1 MRMFPD
7 YAQKHFHLHL
17 FIDKRARRTK
27 NLVRRYEM
35 SEAKV
40 TQTMKNQ
47 RPPFNRAF
55 ASRYAK
61 SMFLTISAI
70 FILSLIGTR
79 MFTHVD
85 LNLYG
90 YIVGTIVFIGG
101 FFYRFIAWGERPPT
115 KIIIKK
121 GIKLLLRKST
131 PKTSAEHL
139 ATYRFIWNRGIY
151 RWTQHILIGWGCVLA
166 LLVTFPLIFSWM
178 YFTMEESGMY
188 TIVLFGMNIMTVPAD
203 GFIAF
208 MSYNALNFS
217 AIMVIIG
224 VCMALY
230 RRLKNLQARAEQQVM
245 YDFLPLYL
253 LLFVSI
259 TGLILT
265 FINVFLHG
273 AGHYVMSLIHQYSVI
288 ITLIYMPFGKLAH
301 IPFRPLSVFA
311 KNYRDH
317 YGEKAM
323 KECKVCGTGFVST
336 EQSQDVIN
344 VLSENNLAFNMEE
357 GFNLAEL
364 CLPCRRKYRISRFS
378 GFPTHE
384 VPVKEANQNAKG

>member
-1 MRMFPD
+1 MESNQVNPI
-7 YAQKHFHLHL
+7 QKNVKTSNN
-17 FIDKRARRTK
+17 I
-27 NLVRRYEM
+27 N
-35 SEAKV
+35 
-40 TQTMKNQ
+40 N
-47 RPPFNRAF
+47 AF
-55 ASRYAK
+55 ASNYAK
-61 SMFLTISAI
+61 SMFLTLLGLT
-70 FILSLIGTR
+70 ILTFIGTR

-115 KIIIKK
+115 KIMIKK
-121 GIKLLLRKST
+121 GIKLLFRKST
-131 PKTSAEHL
+131 PKTTVEHL

-151 RWTQHILIGWGCVLA
+151 RWMQHVLIGGGCALA
-166 LLVTFPLIFSWM
+166 AAVTFPLVFSWM

-188 TIVLFGMNIMTVPAD
+188 TIVLFGMNLMVVPAD

-217 AIMVIIG
+217 AIFVIMG
-224 VCMALY
+224 ACMAMY
-230 RRLKNLQARAEQQVM
+230 RRLKNMQARAEQQFM

-253 LLFVSI
+253 LLFISI
-259 TGLILT
+259 TGLALT

-273 AGHYVMSLIHQYSVI
+273 AGHYVMTLIHQYSVI
-288 ITLIYMPFGKLAH
+288 ITLIYLPFGKLAH

-311 KNYRDH
+311 RNYREH
-317 YGEKAM
+317 YTEQSAKQ
-323 KECKVCGTGFVST
+323 CKVCGTEFVST
-336 EQSQDVIN
+336 EQSNDVRE
-344 VLSENNLAFNMEE
+344 VLKVNEIEFDMQE

-364 CLPCRRKYRISRFS
+364 CLPCRRKYRIARFS
-378 GFPTHE
+378 GFATHE